1 MSKSEMR
8 VVFASAKLE
17 VRIGLHRVDGYQMDL
32 VEIRQ
37 AGKRAVRFAKET
49 AVADAMRLADSIEW
63 GSGAAI
69 YEAALNAR

>member
-8 VVFASAKLE
+8 VVFVSAKLE
-17 VRIGLHRVDGYQMDL
+17 IRLGLHRVNGYQMDL

-37 AGKRAVRFAKET
+37 AGKRPVRFIKET
-49 AVADAMRLADSIEW
+49 AIADAMRLADSIEW
-63 GSGAAI
+63 GSGVSI

>member
-37 AGKRAVRFAKET
+37 G
-49 AVADAMRLADSIEW
+49 DS
-63 GSGAAI
+63 
-69 YEAALNAR
+69 YC